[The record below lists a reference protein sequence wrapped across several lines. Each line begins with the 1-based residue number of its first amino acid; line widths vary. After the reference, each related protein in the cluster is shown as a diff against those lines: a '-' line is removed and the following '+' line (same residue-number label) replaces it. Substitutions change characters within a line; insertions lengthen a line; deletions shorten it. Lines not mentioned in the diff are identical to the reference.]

1 LIMFIRECGGARGWH
16 GWEVEQ
22 RDAWS
27 GMDIGDN
34 LSLSPLFDGEYLIL
48 YTLML
53 HLTFNRQHG
62 RLYDKCVENRGVG
75 NLRLLAFHLLDSLLT
90 TTTSIS
96 ICPHMTSFS
105 TKMDITRVALA
116 KLLPM
121 NISFQ

>member
-1 LIMFIRECGGARGWH
+1 MFIRECGGARGWH

-75 NLRLLAFHLLDSLLT
+75 NLRLLDSLLT

>member
-1 LIMFIRECGGARGWH
+1 
-16 GWEVEQ
+16 
-22 RDAWS
+22 
-27 GMDIGDN
+27 MDIGDN
-34 LSLSPLFDGEYLIL
+34 LSLSPLFDGKYLIL

-62 RLYDKCVENRGVG
+62 RLYCVANRGVG

-90 TTTSIS
+90 TTISIS

-105 TKMDITRVALA
+105 TKMDITRVALV

-121 NISFQ
+121 IGQFQCRIGSQNFVENRERW